1 MGYFYLGLA
10 LLGGIAIPIQV
21 GINASLAKQLD
32 SSTMAAFISFA
43 VGAIGLLLYN
53 LATRQSLPDFDAATR
68 LPPWM
73 WMGGL
78 QGSFVVWVAIVTGHK
93 IGALSFMGAVLAG
106 QLLATLVVDHMGLLG
121 FPVKPI
127 NWERALGAGFLVL
140 GVALIRKF

>member
-43 VGAIGLLLYN
+43 VGAIGLLIYN
-53 LATRQSLPDFDAATR
+53 LTTRQSLPAFDTAAR
-68 LPPWM
+68 LPVWM
-73 WMGGL
+73 WAGGL
-78 QGSFVVWVAIVTGHK
+78 LGAFVVWVAIASGHK
-93 IGALSFMGAVLAG
+93 IGALSLMGAFLAG
-106 QLLATLVVDHMGLLG
+106 QLFATLVIDHYGLLG
-121 FPVKPI
+121 FPERPL
-127 NWERALGAGFLVL
+127 NWERMLGTGFLIL